1 MRKIQLLGITLQDY
15 SVKEAMKRVDQFLS
29 DGKVSAITFVTTDG
43 LMKAQKDELLRDFLS
58 KVDLTIAADVDILKA
73 ANIQTKNRMREIENN
88 DFLIEFLK
96 KLVRANSTIVLLTDT
111 NEKLL
116 ELEKHLLEYQS
127 GLRIVAGMSLDQMA
141 ADDDALIN
149 QINMLA
155 PNILIS
161 EIESMKREEIFE
173 KGRLMLNTEVWLMI
187 KSGMPL
193 VKRRENV
200 FRRISQRIFKNTFRK
215 KVLQYNNSN
224 QTKKGSGK

>member
-96 KLVRANSTIVLLTDT
+96 KLVRAKSTIVLLTDT

-141 ADDDALIN
+141 ADDALIN

>member
-96 KLVRANSTIVLLTDT
+96 KLVRAKSTIVLLTDT